1 MTLLLLQKINLKN
14 FLSLCIATLVVVSSL
29 LGEEDESILQVMFE
43 ELDRSYT
50 ILQEEEQ
57 PPYYVSYEISQ
68 ENSLTVNGSF
78 GQVFVEN
85 HDRLNRLYLE
95 VRVGSFELDNTHPVP
110 MSGFGFGGL
119 LGELDSTG
127 IPLDHA
133 DALRTVLWLETDK
146 AYKQALNDYANV
158 LSGMQ
163 SQVEEDDQSGDFSS
177 APTETYTASSVEF
190 EDNGKLLRTKVEQ
203 YTSSFSGANHILTND
218 VSISQAIE
226 TRWFVNSDG
235 TRIKDVSSLY
245 YISITASSK
254 AEDGM
259 ILQRTLTYQ
268 GDSPEVIFDD
278 EKIIADTKQ
287 LIVDLEALRDAPL
300 AEPFEGP
307 AILSGR
313 ASGVF
318 FHEILG
324 HRLEGHRQ
332 KHVDEGQTFKDK
344 IGEEILPVNFSVI
357 FDPTITHY
365 SGAQLAGDY
374 RFDSEG
380 VKAQRV
386 VVVDRGVLKQ
396 FLMSRT
402 PIEGFPSSNGHGRK
416 SVDAD
421 VIVPRQSNMF
431 VEVENAVT
439 PEELERL
446 LIDRVNEQ
454 GKEYGLYVDD
464 IQGGFTN
471 TGRFGPNAYSVLPVL
486 VYKIYTDGTRELIR
500 GVNLI
505 GTPLTTFSRV
515 EQASTEIAIFDGM
528 CGAESGWVPVSTVAP
543 SILVSQIEV
552 QRADQSRNIPPI
564 LPSPVHPPADRTIEQ
579 H

>member
-85 HDRLNRLYLE
+85 RDRLNRLYLE

-190 EDNGKLLRTKVEQ
+190 EDNGELLRTKVEQ
-203 YTSSFSGANHILTND
+203 YTSSFSGANHILSND

-226 TRWFVNSDG
+226 TRWFVNTDG
-235 TRIKDVSSLY
+235 TRIKDVTSLY
-245 YISITASSK
+245 FISITASSK

-268 GDSPEVIFDD
+268 GDYPEVIFDD
-278 EKIIADTKQ
+278 EKILADTKQ

-344 IGEEILPVNFSVI
+344 IGEAILPVNFSVI

-365 SGAQLAGDY
+365 RGAQLAGDY

-380 VKAQRV
+380 VKAQQV

-439 PEELERL
+439 PEELEQL

>member
-1 MTLLLLQKINLKN
+1 MSPENTYLIYFLALCMSTLLAGT
-14 FLSLCIATLVVVSSL
+14 SLY
-29 LGEEDESILQVMFE
+29 GEEDDEVLTVMFD
-43 ELDRSYT
+43 ELERSYT
-50 ILQEEEQ
+50 ILQTEEQ
-57 PPYYVSYEISQ
+57 PPYFVSYEISQ
-68 ENSLTVNGSF
+68 EDSLTVNGSF

-85 HDRLNRLYLE
+85 RNRVNRLYSE
-95 VRVGSFELDNTHPVP
+95 VRVGGFELDNTHPVP

-119 LGELDSTG
+119 LAELDSSG
-127 IPLDHA
+127 IPLDNA

-146 AYKQALNDYANV
+146 AYKQAINDYANV
-158 LSGMQ
+158 LSAMQ

-177 APTETYTASSVEF
+177 APAETYIAPVINF
-190 EDNGKLLRTKVEQ
+190 EDNGDFLRSKVEQ
-203 YTSSFSGANHILTND
+203 YTSSFSGAEHILSND
-218 VSISQAIE
+218 VSISQTIE
-226 TRWFVNSDG
+226 TRWYVNTDG
-235 TRIKDVSSLY
+235 SRIKDVTSLY
-245 YISITASSK
+245 YISISASAK

-259 ILQRTLTYQ
+259 ILQRTLIYQ
-268 GDSPEVIFDD
+268 GDSLEVAFID
-278 EKIIADTKQ
+278 EKILADTNQ

-344 IGEEILPVNFSVI
+344 LGEAILPDNFSII
-357 FDPTITHY
+357 FDPTVTHY
-365 SGAQLAGDY
+365 GNAQLAGDY

-416 SVDAD
+416 SVDAN

-431 VEVENAVT
+431 VEVENAVS
-439 PEELERL
+439 PEELEQL
-446 LIDRVNEQ
+446 LIDRVTEQ

-528 CGAESGWVPVSTVAP
+528 CGAESGWIPVSTVAP

-564 LPSPVHPPADRTIEQ
+564 LPSPVRPPADRTIRQ

>member
-190 EDNGKLLRTKVEQ
+190 EDNGELLRTKVEQ
-203 YTSSFSGANHILTND
+203 YTSSFSGTNHILSND

-226 TRWFVNSDG
+226 TRWFVNTDG
-235 TRIKDVSSLY
+235 TRIKDVTSLY
-245 YISITASSK
+245 FISITASSK

-278 EKIIADTKQ
+278 EKILADTKQ

>member
-1 MTLLLLQKINLKN
+1 MQETYLRH
-14 FLSLCIATLVVVSSL
+14 FLSLCIVTLIASL
-29 LGEEDESILQVMFE
+29 SLHGNEDESILQVMFE

-85 HDRLNRLYLE
+85 RDQLNRLYLE

-119 LGELDSTG
+119 LEELDSPG

-177 APTETYTASSVEF
+177 APKETYTASSVEF
-190 EDNGKLLRTKVEQ
+190 EDNGELLRTKVEQ

-226 TRWFVNSDG
+226 TRWFVNTDG

-287 LIVDLEALRDAPL
+287 LIIDLEALQEAPV

-344 IGEEILPVNFSVI
+344 VGEVILPVNFSVI

-374 RFDSEG
+374 RYDSEG

-386 VVVDRGVLKQ
+386 VVVDRGILKQ

-402 PIEGFPSSNGHGRK
+402 PIEGFPASNGHGRK
-416 SVDAD
+416 SADAN

-439 PEELERL
+439 PEELEQM
-446 LIDRVNEQ
+446 LIDQVNEQ

-486 VYKIYTDGTRELIR
+486 VYKIYVDGTRELIR

-515 EQASTEIAIFDGM
+515 EQASTEIALFDGM

-564 LPSPVHPPADRTIEQ
+564 LPSPVHPPADHTIEQ